1 MSSTCINV
9 FCFRNSGP
17 TRTVSSADVILFEG
31 ILVFYF
37 KELLEMFDL
46 KLFVDMD
53 ADMRLARRG
62 LPCLLCCM
70 NL

>member
-1 MSSTCINV
+1 V
-9 FCFRNSGP
+9 LP
-17 TRTVSSADVILFEG
+17 ADVIVFEG

-37 KELLEMFDL
+37 KEIRDMFNL

-62 LPCLLCCM
+62 TP
-70 NL
+70 

>member
-1 MSSTCINV
+1 LKPERI
-9 FCFRNSGP
+9 
-17 TRTVSSADVILFEG
+17 VSPADVILFEG

-37 KELLEMFDL
+37 KEIRDMFHL

-62 LPCLLCCM
+62 MLCFIHRD
-70 NL
+70 LYL